1 MKAIKTL
8 AATAA
13 LLTSFSSFAASDLAK
28 QLHVSD
34 GYNASDIAAVTA
46 AKPGGPVD
54 REFIRQLSQSD
65 GTVEY
70 GHAPAPAAT
79 AGKARPSVGFDAEL
93 LKELRKTDG
102 ESA

>member
-13 LLTSFSSFAASDLAK
+13 LLASFSSFAASDLAK

-34 GYNASDIAAVTA
+34 GYNTSDIAAVTA

-70 GHAPAPAAT
+70 GHAPAPAT
-79 AGKARPSVGFDAEL
+79 AGAAKPSVGFDAEL